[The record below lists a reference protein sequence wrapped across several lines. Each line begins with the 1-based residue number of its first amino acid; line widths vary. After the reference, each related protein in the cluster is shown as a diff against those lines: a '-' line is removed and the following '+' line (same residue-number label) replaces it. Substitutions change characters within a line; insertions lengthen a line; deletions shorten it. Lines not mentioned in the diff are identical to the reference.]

1 MNKRES
7 ARYLDQQECRHAA
20 ELLLDIAGPVS
31 EHIRMNEREGKKYY
45 TNLEPLTLRHMAAH
59 LEGRRTYGAL
69 IGHPDGTTR
78 ASIYDADTV
87 EAVAIV
93 KEAARH
99 LQAAGYKPLIELSPV
114 RKAHLVIIYTE
125 HVNARAAHASE
136 CRLAPELE
144 KIKEYWPS
152 LSHNKVRLPAGKYV
166 RPGRVG
172 WCTLYDANGQ
182 ELSRDGQNTARVLLE
197 YQTPASFVPPES
209 ELPTLAQPLR
219 VLLRECSR
227 RSSKR
232 DERSSVND
240 NHTRLW
246 VVFTPQQLIN
256 RFNQQYSIED
266 LVAYER
272 NGMILAD
279 WRGERTASVG
289 VTEDGQHWVDFGASA
304 RRPDGKQDGGD
315 AFELYVRKSGR
326 TKDEVLR
333 ELGRA
338 LNREA
343 SRELLRAARAGE
355 IPVVWLA
362 DRMTPKGWSVY
373 NENREKAG
381 HASRQ

>member
-1 MNKRES
+1 MNKRKDRPS
-7 ARYLDQQECRHAA
+7 AQHLDQQEHRRAA
-20 ELLLDIAGPVS
+20 ELLLDIAGPAP

-45 TNLEPLTLRHMAAH
+45 TNLEPLTLRHMTAH
-59 LEGRRTYGAL
+59 LEGRRTSGAL

-78 ASIYDADTV
+78 ASIYDADTP

-93 KEAARH
+93 KEAARR

-114 RKAHLVIIYTE
+114 RKAHLVMIYTE

-152 LSHNKVRLPAGKYV
+152 PSHNKVRLPAGKYV

-182 ELSRDGQNTARVLLE
+182 ELSRDGQSAAHILLE
-197 YQTPASFVPPES
+197 YQTLASLVSPES
-209 ELPTLAQPLR
+209 ELPTPERPLQIPPQER
-219 VLLRECSR
+219 SR
-227 RSSKR
+227 RSLKE
-232 DERSSVND
+232 DERSHAKD

-246 VVFTPQQLIN
+246 VAFTPQQLVD

-289 VTEDGQHWVDFGASA
+289 ITKDGQHWVDFGASA

-326 TKDEVLR
+326 AKDEILR
-333 ELGRA
+333 DLGQA

-343 SRELLRAARAGE
+343 SCELLRAARAGE
-355 IPVVWLA
+355 VPAVWLA
-362 DRMTPKGWSVY
+362 EMMTPTGWGVY
-373 NENREKAG
+373 HENSERAG
-381 HASRQ
+381 NA